1 MWKFPGAFWRGI
13 ARLPI
18 CLRLFRAEQVDGWVR
33 AARRAGR
40 TFSRP
45 AWARRRLTLTSSKW
59 TRVAAP
65 NSDSATP
72 NSSGKL
78 TASPKL
84 ISSVGPGRAG
94 DGVQL
99 AGVGLAVV

>member
-1 MWKFPGAFWRGI
+1 MWQFPGAFWRGI

-18 CLRLFRAEQVDGWVR
+18 CLRLFRAEQVGGVGPGGPQDGQ
-33 AARRAGR
+33 

-45 AWARRRLTLTSSKW
+45 ASARRRLTLTSSRW

-84 ISSVGPGRAG
+84 ISPVGPGRAG

-99 AGVGLAVV
+99 ADVGLAVV